1 MIPKKDG
8 YPKQVQTL
16 SSPVSHLRGVG
27 PKRAG
32 LLAQKGIHTVLDLLF
47 FTPIHYE
54 DRTTICPLREVEEG
68 VPCLVNG
75 EVVSGGEEKF
85 YKSRKRL
92 FRIRLRDEKSVL
104 DLLWFNYKEPHL
116 SRFAAQGTRL
126 LVYGTIRLSRGR
138 PQMIHPEVSLY
149 ARGGDGD
156 TENLLAF
163 YPVYSAVAGISG
175 AALRSFIR
183 SALDQYA
190 GALVDPVPPETA
202 HGLGLPTLDQ
212 ALRFVHF
219 PDREASIDDLN
230 QSRTPSHRRLIFDR
244 FFLVMIVMAFRK
256 KSREKGICPAFF
268 TPTGLENEL
277 KRILPFKLTGQQIKA
292 VQDIA
297 KDLVSGKA
305 MNRLLLGDV
314 GCGKTIVAAVAAH
327 ITVLNR
333 RQVALM
339 VPTQVLATQ
348 HLEYFTQLS
357 DKMGF
362 RPVLLTGGL
371 SKAARREIVHEIR
384 SGSYNLIIGTQSLIQ
399 EDLVFSDLGLTI
411 IDEQHR
417 FGVRERALMDRK
429 GVNPHLLVMT
439 ATPIPR
445 TLAITLYGDMDISLI
460 RGYPKGRLPVLT
472 QMAKEGEK
480 RMLFDSLIRRLSQG
494 QQAFVICPV
503 IEGSEDADLK
513 NAVEMAEKLR
523 KVLSPR
529 FRIGLIHG
537 RLSADEREAVM
548 HDFRKGAIDLLVG
561 TTVIEVGVHVPGAT
575 VMIIEHPERFG
586 LAQLHQ
592 LRGRVGRG
600 SESGVCYLVLSKDLS
615 EKAISRLEV
624 LVQNHDG
631 FQIAEKDLEQRGHG
645 ELTGTKQTGMG
656 EMDLGDMIREPDLLL
671 RAKQEAQHLID
682 ADPELSKPEHA
693 VLKAFVESVL
703 IRPLDL

>member
-1 MIPKKDG
+1 
-8 YPKQVQTL
+8 
-16 SSPVSHLRGVG
+16 
-27 PKRAG
+27 
-32 LLAQKGIHTVLDLLF
+32 
-47 FTPIHYE
+47 
-54 DRTTICPLREVEEG
+54 
-68 VPCLVNG
+68 
-75 EVVSGGEEKF
+75 
-85 YKSRKRL
+85 
-92 FRIRLRDEKSVL
+92 
-104 DLLWFNYKEPHL
+104 
-116 SRFAAQGTRL
+116 
-126 LVYGTIRLSRGR
+126 
-138 PQMIHPEVSLY
+138 
-149 ARGGDGD
+149 
-156 TENLLAF
+156 
-163 YPVYSAVAGISG
+163 
-175 AALRSFIR
+175 
-183 SALDQYA
+183 
-190 GALVDPVPPETA
+190 
-202 HGLGLPTLDQ
+202 
-212 ALRFVHF
+212 
-219 PDREASIDDLN
+219 
-230 QSRTPSHRRLIFDR
+230 
-244 FFLVMIVMAFRK
+244 
-256 KSREKGICPAFF
+256 
-268 TPTGLENEL
+268 
-277 KRILPFKLTGQQIKA
+277 LTGQQIKA

-513 NAVEMAEKLR
+513 NAVEMAERLR
-523 KVLSPR
+523 KVLRPR

-671 RAKQEAQHLID
+671 RAKQEAQRLID